1 MYVGVGSFIYHH
13 YQRTT
18 PIQQYNSITQN
29 KQHCQMSLFSTKSIN
44 SNNTCMPITTTKK
57 GQKAHNVVYIYPSSS
72 PLNTLQP
79 ILTCGKPH
87 KLFRIKMFQNFET
100 NTQGKLKT
108 INQSTASPESLLF
121 PSKHVRSDSHL
132 ISISCEAL
140 A

>member
-1 MYVGVGSFIYHH
+1 MLVLVHSFIITISVPH
-13 YQRTT
+13 
-18 PIQQYNSITQN
+18 PYNSTTLLPKISNTVKCHYLALSPLTVIT
-29 KQHCQMSLFSTKSIN
+29 HACQSQQQ
-44 SNNTCMPITTTKK
+44 K

-79 ILTCGKPH
+79 ISTSDKPH